1 LAKYDISSEIFTRA
15 IQNCNQKNWK
25 NWRME
30 DIHLEDWKE
39 IKMSQPREEIQK
51 RKQTSIEDWTGK
63 RARIEED
70 ITEDDNIPEVRK
82 VVNVIPKAT
91 RKRQTGKLTKK
102 EQKRMKATLLGFTLV
117 QTFIDRVCPAFPL
130 PIRF

>member
-1 LAKYDISSEIFTRA
+1 VKKTAVAVPIAK
-15 IQNCNQKNWK
+15 
-25 NWRME
+25 
-30 DIHLEDWKE
+30 
-39 IKMSQPREEIQK
+39 
-51 RKQTSIEDWTGK
+51 
-63 RARIEED
+63 
-70 ITEDDNIPEVRK
+70 
-82 VVNVIPKAT
+82 